1 MYQYQKEMKW
11 ESAPLAMVYIPWQ
24 YMNEV
29 FENLCDA
36 LQAGT
41 LFPELEKPFMRGCCH
56 DVRK

>member
-1 MYQYQKEMKW
+1 MKW